1 MGVVRTVKD
10 SGTAARFAESLGM
23 LLQEEGGLV
32 KENHYPYDGPG
43 RAPSGHSYYYFRPD
57 TPTLFHILD
66 CDEYW
71 AYHAGGD
78 LEVWSVDP
86 DGNLEIRKLGTSEGT
101 EPCLY
106 FRKGVAFA
114 AKPCGPKREGT
125 LTSLITVPRFSGS
138 GLKLLEPEEVIRLC
152 PAVRAFFETGP
163 AEKNRNGNNP

>member
-32 KENHYPYDGPG
+32 KENYYPYDGPG

-71 AYHAGGD
+71 AYQI
-78 LEVWSVDP
+78 
-86 DGNLEIRKLGTSEGT
+86 EIGRAS
-101 EPCLY
+101 C
-106 FRKGVAFA
+106 R
-114 AKPCGPKREGT
+114 
-125 LTSLITVPRFSGS
+125 
-138 GLKLLEPEEVIRLC
+138 
-152 PAVRAFFETGP
+152 VRV
-163 AEKNRNGNNP
+163 